1 MKFMKTYLDNLLKYN
16 RRKRKLKT
24 KKQAAKNIQS
34 PLWTVRFVFDSPVPR
49 YLNARLIFME
59 LENQVTI
66 NCADL
71 GTFWKQESY
80 S

>member
-1 MKFMKTYLDNLLKYN
+1 MEFRKKYLDNLLKYN

-24 KKQAAKNIQS
+24 KLVSQAVNNIQS
-34 PLWTVRFVFDSPVPR
+34 PLRTVTFIFDTPVPR

-59 LENQVTI
+59 LEKQVTI

-71 GTFWKQESY
+71 GTF
-80 S
+80 